1 MVADPPKELL
11 EVVVCAWEPLHVVTV
26 KKPGPIALRYLQEM
40 LDRPLERAGWGA
52 LLAHPLKE
60 RLITAFDRLGHL
72 FRTVLQDLG
81 GLLDPAKRPPQ
92 IGPQRRGGLQTL
104 VQGFPHRF

>member
-1 MVADPPKELL
+1 MLKLI
-11 EVVVCAWEPLHVVTV
+11 VCAREPLYVVAV

-40 LDRPLERAGWGA
+40 LDRPLERAGCGA

-60 RLITAFDRLGHL
+60 HVITAFDRLGHL

-81 GLLDPAKRPPQ
+81 GLLYPAKRPP
-92 IGPQRRGGLQTL
+92 
-104 VQGFPHRF
+104 